1 MPDRR
6 YCHTHDAESLWLD
19 LVRVGFAVDVATE
32 HFDLDLPGLL
42 PAAQH
47 VTK

>member
-1 MPDRR
+1 
-6 YCHTHDAESLWLD
+6 

-32 HFDLDLPGLL
+32 HFDLAILDLDLPGLL

-47 VTK
+47 VAK